1 MNQYRDSEFFSG
13 AQSRVYFGSILVD
26 DITSIEWR
34 GSSTKRPVYGYASE
48 QFDAIARGQYIVQG
62 AFMVPFKEVGY
73 LHSVMAAANKGK
85 EVLSSILADKG
96 FGNANPQ
103 FTSMKSS
110 AIPPEQSLGMRVNTT
125 TKNNNT
131 GGQDAAFNVTSLTAE
146 QVLSEA
152 AKEGGKSFQKLT
164 TEFENAIWDRNKTAQ
179 DRLHRPD
186 EFDTFDGPNGIKFIE
201 NGFNILITFGDVN
214 NTKAP
219 STIKTIID
227 VHITSDERIV
237 DSTGQPIYERYSFF
251 ARGADESVGSYSFSP
266 GYTSRKGPGSKE
278 VPVVESQDD
287 GTTEAYTE
295 PNVINNSS
303 GFDVGG
309 FRNRNR
315 QSSVI
320 SSEGA
325 VPGFP
330 IVTSATGDGNNL
342 SFNTGYKEI
351 ARFLI
356 SISKSVDP
364 VVQSRE
370 FFLENS
376 KLSPLLEKY
385 SSWTDDKTLLSKFIF
400 PDNYI
405 PYTSREVGTAS
416 LFTIQAQATIPNMSI
431 FYLVED
437 QYNNTGWIV
446 WSDSTW
452 ILKE

>member
-1 MNQYRDSEFFSG
+1 M
-13 AQSRVYFGSILVD
+13 
-26 DITSIEWR
+26 
-34 GSSTKRPVYGYASE
+34 
-48 QFDAIARGQYIVQG
+48 
-62 AFMVPFKEVGY
+62 
-73 LHSVMAAANKGK
+73 
-85 EVLSSILADKG
+85 
-96 FGNANPQ
+96 
-103 FTSMKSS
+103 
-110 AIPPEQSLGMRVNTT
+110 
-125 TKNNNT
+125 
-131 GGQDAAFNVTSLTAE
+131 
-146 QVLSEA
+146 
-152 AKEGGKSFQKLT
+152 
-164 TEFENAIWDRNKTAQ
+164 
-179 DRLHRPD
+179 
-186 EFDTFDGPNGIKFIE
+186 
-201 NGFNILITFGDVN
+201 
-214 NTKAP
+214 
-219 STIKTIID
+219 
-227 VHITSDERIV
+227 
-237 DSTGQPIYERYSFF
+237 
-251 ARGADESVGSYSFSP
+251 GSYSFSP
-266 GYTSRKGPGSKE
+266 GYTSRKGPGSKG
-278 VPVVESQDD
+278 VPVVENQDD

-400 PDNYI
+400 PDNFI
-405 PYTSREVGTAS
+405 SYTGGNPS
-416 LFTIQAQATIPNMSI
+416 LFTIQAQATIPNMSK

-437 QYNNTGWIV
+437 QYNNIGWIV